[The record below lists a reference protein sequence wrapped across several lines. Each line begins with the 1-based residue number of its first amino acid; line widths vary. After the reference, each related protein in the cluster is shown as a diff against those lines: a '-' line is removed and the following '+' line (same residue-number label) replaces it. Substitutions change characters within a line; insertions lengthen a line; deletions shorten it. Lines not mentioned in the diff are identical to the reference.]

1 MALEGEAKKVYQRE
15 LMRKRRELAKQQ
27 ILHTRDLETEC
38 DLGKEESVV
47 ESATSEETGGV
58 TPEAGVVVE
67 RPMTRTDRA
76 FENDRPNYYIFK
88 QDAVERACWACG
100 VAFKTRM
107 ELNKF
112 CSPKCK
118 NSWLTSAFGKLKASK
133 PEHAA
138 I

>member
-1 MALEGEAKKVYQRE
+1 MRE
-15 LMRKRRELAKQQ
+15 YMRKRRARRDEL
-27 ILHTRDLETEC
+27 
-38 DLGKEESVV
+38 EEDVICGVV
-47 ESATSEETGGV
+47 GNPESAVDTATTEETGEV
-58 TPEAGVVVE
+58 TPEAVVE
-67 RPMTRTDRA
+67 VPRTRTDRL

-100 VAFKTRM
+100 GAFKTRM

-112 CSPKCK
+112 CGPKCK

-133 PEHAA
+133 PEDAA